1 MLLYRMESNEL
12 PIRVLVCLVLLMLF
26 STQILKLLPLFVL
39 LISGYMCLSE
49 LVQFLEDAFIVLKR
63 ALLNATSHPEKIGA
77 LYLMYTMYFK
87 QPPKQYCKFR
97 MTMSDWTKM
106 NQFYNE
112 VCIFHRQASLIFWKL
127 LQNDAFR

>member
-1 MLLYRMESNEL
+1 
-12 PIRVLVCLVLLMLF
+12 
-26 STQILKLLPLFVL
+26 
-39 LISGYMCLSE
+39 MCLSE
-49 LVQFLEDAFIVLKR
+49 MAQFLEDAFIVLKR
-63 ALLNATSHPEKIGA
+63 ALLNATSHFEQIGA

-97 MTMSDWTKM
+97 MTIDEWQQM

-112 VCIFHRQASLIFWKL
+112 VCIFHSQASLIFWKL